1 MNEQEVECELG
12 GQSVLA
18 FRAHLV
24 FLRRSTKA
32 RANTYELIGS
42 EQRQCQEEM
51 DRQSVPRCFGGFLSF
66 YVEGETLL
74 QLRGIYFAAVTVKV
88 LGIMVGKERNIL
100 QACSISKIIPY
111 DSA

>member
-51 DRQSVPRCFGGFLSF
+51 DRHKRFSLSF

-100 QACSISKIIPY
+100 QACSEQLGASLAHVK
-111 DSA
+111 SQS